1 MKQGAKNITLAAF
14 VFAFAAPF
22 SFSWSPVGPVK
33 HSDMAADVR
42 SEPLL

>member
-1 MKQGAKNITLAAF
+1 MKQGAKNITLAASA
-14 VFAFAAPF
+14 FAFAALF

-33 HSDMAADVR
+33 CSDMAADVR